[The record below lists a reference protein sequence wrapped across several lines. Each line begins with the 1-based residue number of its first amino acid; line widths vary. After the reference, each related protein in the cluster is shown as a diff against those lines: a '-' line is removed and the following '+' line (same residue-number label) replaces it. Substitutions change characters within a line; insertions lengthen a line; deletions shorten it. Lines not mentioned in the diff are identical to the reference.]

1 MKKIIEVAAA
11 VIVDESQRILVCER
25 PAGKNSAGKWEFPGG
40 KLEAGETP
48 AAALQRELA
57 EELAMQVRI
66 LSMMYQLQK
75 VLPDGRLL
83 RLYFLRAQKL
93 PESDPQ
99 SCENQRFR
107 WAEAN
112 ELQQIDWLETDREFV
127 NFLAGSITAG

>member
-25 PAGKNSAGKWEFPGG
+25 PAGKNSAGKWEVPGG

-83 RLYFLRAQKL
+83 RLYFLRRKNCRKVIRNPAKISVSAGRR
-93 PESDPQ
+93 PM
-99 SCENQRFR
+99 SCSR
-107 WAEAN
+107 
-112 ELQQIDWLETDREFV
+112 
-127 NFLAGSITAG
+127 